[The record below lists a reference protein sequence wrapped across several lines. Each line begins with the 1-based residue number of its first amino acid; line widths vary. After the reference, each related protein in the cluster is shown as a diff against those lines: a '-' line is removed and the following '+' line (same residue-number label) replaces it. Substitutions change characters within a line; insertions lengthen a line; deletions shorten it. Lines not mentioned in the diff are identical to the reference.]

1 MVTDLPLQVGGLV
14 GRGSGQNAGVSETRP
29 EQHPHHEDEEDAA
42 DRRDGRGQV
51 GRQEGT
57 TADRNTRLYLNVRM
71 LALNFRS
78 HQVQVKLYFVTSLFW
93 SGEVPG
99 SVTT

>member
-14 GRGSGQNAGVSETRP
+14 RRGSGQNAGVGETRP
-29 EQHPHHEDEEDAA
+29 EQHPHHEDEEDAT

-57 TADRNTRLYLNVRM
+57 TAEDRNTRLYLNVWM
-71 LALNFRS
+71 LALNFKS
-78 HQVQVKLYFVTSLFW
+78 HQVQFKLYFVKSLCSW
-93 SGEVPG
+93 SG
-99 SVTT
+99 